1 MKKNVTDFKIKN
13 QRVIIR
19 CDLNVPIKDG
29 IITDDTRI
37 KASVETIEHL
47 ISGRAKVIVL
57 SHLGRVKEECDKLT
71 NSLAP
76 VAKRLGELL
85 YKEVKFIPFTRGIE
99 VENAINSMEPG
110 DIVMLENTRFEDL
123 DGKKESGNDLE
134 LAKYWASLGD
144 IFINDA
150 FGTLHRAHASN
161 VGIGSILPSG
171 LGFLVKEEVEKISS
185 ALDNPERPLVIM
197 LGGAKVSDKIGVIEN
212 AVKIADSVI
221 IAGGMHFTFYKA
233 MGLNIGS
240 SIVDND
246 SIEFCKR
253 MLELYPDKIVL
264 PDDIVVA
271 SSLSEGATTRLVEK
285 ECIESNDIGVD
296 IGVRTQNKFRSILM
310 NAETV
315 IWNGPVGVFEINKFS
330 LGTRKVV
337 EMLSESR
344 AKIVVGGGDTIAAL
358 NKFGFNNKRAH
369 ISTGGGASLE
379 MLEGKELPGLKVI
392 SDK

>member
-221 IAGGMHFTFYKA
+221 ISGGMHFTFYKA

>member
-1 MKKNVTDFKIKN
+1 MKKNVTDFKVKN

-29 IITDDTRI
+29 AITDDTRI
-37 KASVETIEHL
+37 KASIETIEHL
-47 ISGRAKVIVL
+47 VYAGAKVIIL
-57 SHLGRVKEECDKLT
+57 SHLGRVKEDADKLT
-71 NSLAP
+71 NTLLP
-76 VAKRLGELL
+76 VAKRLSELL
-85 YKEVKFIPFTRGIE
+85 RREVKFIPHTRGIE
-99 VENAINSMEPG
+99 VENSINDMEPG
-110 DIVMLENTRFEDL
+110 DIIMLENTRFEDL
-123 DGKKESGNDLE
+123 DGKKESNNDLE

-150 FGTLHRAHASN
+150 FGTLHRSHASN
-161 VGIGSILPSG
+161 VGIASILPSG

-246 SIEFCKR
+246 SIEFCKK
-253 MLELYPDKIVL
+253 MIELHGDKIVL

-271 SSLSEGATTRLVEK
+271 SSLTEEATTRLVTK
-285 ECIESNDIGVD
+285 ENIESNDIGVD
-296 IGVRTQNKFRSILM
+296 IGVATQSKFRTILM
-310 NAETV
+310 NAQTI

-330 LGTRKVV
+330 LGTRKIV
-337 EMLSESR
+337 EMLNDSK

-358 NKFGFNNKRAH
+358 NKFKFDNKRAH

-392 SDK
+392 SEK

>member
-315 IWNGPVGVFEINKFS
+315 IWNGPVGVFEISKFS

>member
-1 MKKNVTDFKIKN
+1 
-13 QRVIIR
+13 
-19 CDLNVPIKDG
+19 
-29 IITDDTRI
+29 
-37 KASVETIEHL
+37 
-47 ISGRAKVIVL
+47 
-57 SHLGRVKEECDKLT
+57 
-71 NSLAP
+71 
-76 VAKRLGELL
+76 
-85 YKEVKFIPFTRGIE
+85 
-99 VENAINSMEPG
+99 
-110 DIVMLENTRFEDL
+110 
-123 DGKKESGNDLE
+123 
-134 LAKYWASLGD
+134 
-144 IFINDA
+144 
-150 FGTLHRAHASN
+150 
-161 VGIGSILPSG
+161 
-171 LGFLVKEEVEKISS
+171 
-185 ALDNPERPLVIM
+185 
-197 LGGAKVSDKIGVIEN
+197 
-212 AVKIADSVI
+212 
-221 IAGGMHFTFYKA
+221 
-233 MGLNIGS
+233 
-240 SIVDND
+240 
-246 SIEFCKR
+246 

-315 IWNGPVGVFEINKFS
+315 IWNGPVGVFEISKFS

-379 MLEGKELPGLKVI
+379 MLEGKELPGLKVV